1 MLISCYKLGY
11 IFVSVTQKRRKINAR
26 RRRVYLEHP
35 SRAMN
40 TDEII
45 TFKRKL
51 SSDCQL
57 KHKYF
62 AVIKTSQ
69 VQTGSTSIWPIE
81 GEYEGPRNI
90 LTFYAKRGR
99 FPTFRERPNPRPT
112 HRYENQIAIIRC
124 SPGWI
129 HQLIVFQN
137 AMLRE
142 ENGTTGQYFEV
153 PVNAQGCGI
162 GVILTE
168 LCLIDQEIYTVN
180 ERNRADNL
188 LTAAGTTIHQ
198 SCEKL
203 VGLNMAAVPPSKG
216 HVYFSAAMRRDY
228 TRLLIDQTCAKEV
241 RFNAYETALAR
252 QKYDDIT
259 GEIEECAGYGKC
271 QAYRRN
277 WYFCDK

>member
-1 MLISCYKLGY
+1 
-11 IFVSVTQKRRKINAR
+11 
-26 RRRVYLEHP
+26 
-35 SRAMN
+35 MN

-45 TFKRKL
+45 TFQRKQGPN
-51 SSDCQL
+51 CKL
-57 KHKYF
+57 KHKYV
-62 AVIKTSQ
+62 AVMKTSKFDMPDESDGLGGLR
-69 VQTGSTSIWPIE
+69 TTF
-81 GEYEGPRNI
+81 
-90 LTFYAKRGR
+90 TFYAKRGR
-99 FPTFRERPNPRPT
+99 FHTFTERPNSRPYFSL
-112 HRYENQIAIIRC
+112 HEQRYENQIAIIRC